1 MSVDLIIVGAW
12 CLAAATLIGWLLY
25 RTDRWAQGRLDEH
38 VDTALAMANA
48 RARHPAMRA
57 KVAATPARPERQCA
71 TCGGGVAFGPIS
83 EHLCQRG
90 LW

>member
-1 MSVDLIIVGAW
+1 MSADLIIVGGW

-48 RARHPAMRA
+48 RDRHPTMRA
-57 KVAATPARPERQCA
+57 KVAATPARPVRQCA
-71 TCGGGVAFGPIS
+71 TCGGGVPFGPIR
-83 EHLCQRG
+83 EHICGG

>member
-1 MSVDLIIVGAW
+1 MSADLIIVGGW

-48 RARHPAMRA
+48 RDRHPATIAAAARA
-57 KVAATPARPERQCA
+57 CPSCRTPVP
-71 TCGGGVAFGPIS
+71 FGPIT
-83 EHLCQRG
+83 EHVCGGRA
-90 LW
+90 

>member
-1 MSVDLIIVGAW
+1 MSSELIIVGGW

-48 RARHPAMRA
+48 RDRHPAMRA
-57 KVAATPARPERQCA
+57 QVTERQCA

-83 EHLCQRG
+83 EHICQRG